1 MIDDQNFE
9 KAIRTKL
16 VQHES
21 DVPDAM
27 WSGIESRLLKRVP
40 NKVPLYRRIM
50 WYSAAAIVMGVIV
63 TMALWQYPDKEISA
77 PLAVNEDYTA
87 PTITQPSISNLHSS
101 IESPS
106 VETPKFLPVS
116 SHQSQSQTKQETQT
130 DSKIEI
136 VETNKMNESQVE
148 NRSNNPKSEQ
158 YDSQSYR
165 KKLEDFE
172 NDGKKLKEAD
182 LAITEPMKKGKS
194 NGLKFGLMASNA
206 TSGNSKNPAKAIR
219 TRNPLMMMSARR
231 NPVYEFDHKMPLSV
245 GATVSKSLA
254 KNWELESG
262 IIYTYLYSKYHSTNG
277 NGSQELHYL
286 GIPIDII
293 YRFARVKR
301 ASFYASAG
309 GKVDFYLTGQQKDEG
324 HDEGISGSGYK
335 KLEHENV
342 QFSVQAKLGAALTLY
357 KQTELYLEPHIAY
370 YIENNSSIHNIWK
383 DKPFNFGLTL
393 GIRTG
398 F

>member
-63 TMALWQYPDKEISA
+63 TVALWQYPDKEISA

-116 SHQSQSQTKQETQT
+116 SPQSQSQTKQETQT

-148 NRSNNPKSEQ
+148 NRSNNTKSEQ

-182 LAITEPMKKGKS
+182 LAITESMKKGKS

-277 NGSQELHYL
+277 NGSQEGIQFMNLTTRCHYL
-286 GIPIDII
+286 WEPQ
-293 YRFARVKR
+293 FP
-301 ASFYASAG
+301 
-309 GKVDFYLTGQQKDEG
+309 KVWQK
-324 HDEGISGSGYK
+324 IGS
-335 KLEHENV
+335 
-342 QFSVQAKLGAALTLY
+342 
-357 KQTELYLEPHIAY
+357 
-370 YIENNSSIHNIWK
+370 
-383 DKPFNFGLTL
+383 
-393 GIRTG
+393 
-398 F
+398 

>member
-63 TMALWQYPDKEISA
+63 TVALWQYPDKEISA

-87 PTITQPSISNLHSS
+87 PTITQPSISNPHSS
-101 IESPS
+101 IEPPS

-148 NRSNNPKSEQ
+148 NRSNNTKSEQ

-194 NGLKFGLMASNA
+194 NGLK
-206 TSGNSKNPAKAIR
+206 
-219 TRNPLMMMSARR
+219 
-231 NPVYEFDHKMPLSV
+231 LS
-245 GATVSKSLA
+245 L
-254 KNWELESG
+254 
-262 IIYTYLYSKYHSTNG
+262 I
-277 NGSQELHYL
+277 
-286 GIPIDII
+286 
-293 YRFARVKR
+293 
-301 ASFYASAG
+301 
-309 GKVDFYLTGQQKDEG
+309 
-324 HDEGISGSGYK
+324 
-335 KLEHENV
+335 
-342 QFSVQAKLGAALTLY
+342 
-357 KQTELYLEPHIAY
+357 HI
-370 YIENNSSIHNIWK
+370 
-383 DKPFNFGLTL
+383 
-393 GIRTG
+393 
-398 F
+398 

>member
-63 TMALWQYPDKEISA
+63 TVALWQYPDKEISA

-116 SHQSQSQTKQETQT
+116 SPQSQSQTKQETQT

-148 NRSNNPKSEQ
+148 NRSNNTKSEQ

-165 KKLEDFE
+165 K
-172 NDGKKLKEAD
+172 
-182 LAITEPMKKGKS
+182 
-194 NGLKFGLMASNA
+194 
-206 TSGNSKNPAKAIR
+206 
-219 TRNPLMMMSARR
+219 
-231 NPVYEFDHKMPLSV
+231 
-245 GATVSKSLA
+245 
-254 KNWELESG
+254 
-262 IIYTYLYSKYHSTNG
+262 
-277 NGSQELHYL
+277 
-286 GIPIDII
+286 
-293 YRFARVKR
+293 RVK
-301 ASFYASAG
+301 AMG
-309 GKVDFYLTGQQKDEG
+309 
-324 HDEGISGSGYK
+324 
-335 KLEHENV
+335 
-342 QFSVQAKLGAALTLY
+342 
-357 KQTELYLEPHIAY
+357 
-370 YIENNSSIHNIWK
+370 
-383 DKPFNFGLTL
+383 
-393 GIRTG
+393 
-398 F
+398 